1 MLVTNCLFL
10 LALPHDLG
18 SKMGGELKRTL
29 QHIQTDAAQL
39 INVWVIDLGE
49 KSDFWRSHRVVVW
62 QKELKLEYAR

>member
-1 MLVTNCLFL
+1 
-10 LALPHDLG
+10 
-18 SKMGGELKRTL
+18 MGGELKRTL